1 MPVPPKPPARR
12 VLVAD
17 DDRVLSHLLAS
28 RLRAKGWHVD
38 VAMDAMQAL
47 MFAMRSPPSVITLD
61 INMPG
66 GTGIEAL
73 KKLKQ
78 SARTSQIPVVVI
90 SGSIDQKDEP
100 MMMDLGAAAFVRKPA
115 DVDELHSILVGLLDG
130 TF

>member
-1 MPVPPKPPARR
+1 MAPKPPVRR
-12 VLVAD
+12 VLIAD

-28 RLRAKGWHVD
+28 RLRAKGWQVD

-47 MFAMRSPPSVITLD
+47 MFAMRSPPSIITLD

-78 SARTSQIPVVVI
+78 SVRTSQIPVVVI
-90 SGSIDQKDEP
+90 SGSITENDEP
-100 MMMDLGAAAFVRKPA
+100 MVMELGAAAFIRKPA
-115 DVDELHSILVGLLDG
+115 DIDALHGILVGL
-130 TF
+130 TAETR